1 MLRAH
6 WQLNRTIQV
15 TKFRESSDLTYVQLS
30 LCSELVFA
38 LALRVFM
45 PSVLVASCLS
55 PASMTVVSVK

>member
-6 WQLNRTIQV
+6 WQLDRTIQV
-15 TKFRESSDLTYVQLS
+15 TKFCESSDLTYFQLS

-55 PASMTVVSVK
+55 SASMTVVSVK